1 MDKEKQREQARLR
14 VQRYRDKQKA
24 LHSDSVTSPSV
35 TGQDRG
41 TTVEMFEGKPRY
53 LVLSDGQVLDRAN
66 QPSPNKHLPAMIACN
81 RANDYRCKMSRQ
93 EQLGR
98 LLISLN
104 KEITGLDGKRVSLL
118 SMVRYGIGGI
128 TFKEIKNA
136 IK

>member
-35 TGQDRG
+35 TG
-41 TTVEMFEGKPRY
+41 
-53 LVLSDGQVLDRAN
+53 
-66 QPSPNKHLPAMIACN
+66 
-81 RANDYRCKMSRQ
+81 
-93 EQLGR
+93 
-98 LLISLN
+98 
-104 KEITGLDGKRVSLL
+104 LDGKRVSLL

>member
-53 LVLSDGQVLDRAN
+53 IKLSDGQVFDRTYK
-66 QPSPNKHLPAMIACN
+66 PS
-81 RANDYRCKMSRQ
+81 Q
-93 EQLGR
+93 
-98 LLISLN
+98 
-104 KEITGLDGKRVSLL
+104 
-118 SMVRYGIGGI
+118 
-128 TFKEIKNA
+128 
-136 IK
+136 